1 MSENKSTL
9 RYLIDSLANLLHRFR
24 NWSVYIIATYA
35 IIALMFVYGGIGILE
50 LISID
55 TGIPDHIVPYVI
67 PSALTV
73 WALLP
78 FVELVRKYVANPPKE
93 ILSEIDPE
101 DGDRGIKYLYPS
113 QWQNLTVVDV
123 VRADDGTLVEV
134 EKDRSDLHDVDIDTD
149 DGVVSGHEC
158 EFYDPSE
165 NKAYVSFFGSDVSGG
180 EIRRHKNSTEYL
192 KHEASAEKDIH
203 QRLRNLYPDLV
214 EQAVHNRMNYYIH
227 VVEGEQVPGKKSI
240 RSIIDQGIKDSE
252 LQEYVEEDPNFDDM
266 IDVENPFDEQSMAK
280 QYQQM
285 MEAKNGGDD
294 DE

>member
-1 MSENKSTL
+1 
-9 RYLIDSLANLLHRFR
+9 
-24 NWSVYIIATYA
+24 
-35 IIALMFVYGGIGILE
+35 MFVYGGLGILE
-50 LISID
+50 LVSIN

-78 FVELVRKYVANPPKE
+78 FTELVRKYVANPPKE
-93 ILSEIDPE
+93 ILHEVDPE
-101 DGDRGIKYLYPS
+101 QGDAGMKYLYPN

-134 EKDRSDLHDVDIDTD
+134 EKERTDLHNIDIDTD
-149 DGVVSGHEC
+149 GGVVQGHEC
-158 EFYDPSE
+158 EFYDPDE
-165 NKAYVSFFGSDVSGG
+165 GKAYVSFFGSDVSGT
-180 EIRRHKNSTEYL
+180 EIRRHRDSAEYL

-240 RSIIDQGIKDSE
+240 RDIINQGIKSSE
-252 LQEYVEEDPNFDDM
+252 LQEYVEEDPDFSDM
-266 IDVENPFDEQSMAK
+266 IDMDDPFGEESMAK

-285 MEAKNGGDD
+285 MESRNAGDD
-294 DE
+294 DEQ